1 MVENSAKKNSPD
13 LLSFEK
19 SMLIKEDAKR
29 VSALDYPNYWH
40 QDNLKLRLT
49 YQFEPG
55 TAADGVTVHIPLPIL
70 NQVKDEGFD
79 WQIPG
84 IRHELVVALIKS
96 LPKPIRRN
104 FVPCA

>member
-1 MVENSAKKNSPD
+1 MLN
-13 LLSFEK
+13 FEK
-19 SMLIKEDAKR
+19 SMLIKDDAKR

-40 QDNLKLRLT
+40 QDNLKLHLT

-84 IRHELVVALIKS
+84 IRHELIVALIKS
-96 LPKPIRRN
+96 YQSLSVVILYQHLIMLLL
-104 FVPCA
+104 F

>member
-1 MVENSAKKNSPD
+1 LVDDETLFTFYDQRIPQDVISTRHFDKWWKIAQKNSPD

-49 YQFEPG
+49 
-55 TAADGVTVHIPLPIL
+55 
-70 NQVKDEGFD
+70 
-79 WQIPG
+79 
-84 IRHELVVALIKS
+84 
-96 LPKPIRRN
+96 
-104 FVPCA
+104 